1 MADFTFA
8 TLRLG
13 KTSVE
18 EIKRINS
25 KSGGVPTAS
34 FPISVVCTQIPADL
48 DVGVIVFIWLGSDN
62 SKGIATEWKQGFK
75 AIGRVTSVDR
85 GEKYNDEST
94 TEVDIFYVFPNAI
107 NRLDILRDAASD
119 YYRCS
124 SMPIIG
130 LDDHSNQT
138 IRMLE
143 SGELSD
149 VRAFFSA
156 LNCVYSNFSK
166 ELIEIDSRFAPMF
179 CSAGITGKSNED
191 AFKSWLAG
199 KTKPNGNPYSE
210 NTRNQ
215 YVSAIKSTTGAF
227 SEAIKPFSS
236 IFDITEITTF
246 DRIAAAIKTDNGYES
261 FNKARGNGSLSAG
274 LDLYRKFLA
283 EGSLNDAGEY
293 LSPPWFRA
301 TAQKYAQVD
310 EEATLLYQQFQNLY
324 APEKLRGLSDE
335 DLLGYIFLGVNDKSL
350 CKALEF
356 DPQYSQFGSIAG
368 GTAYKYTLYYS
379 KDEEKWKTSFG
390 DGGQRSVSLDEA
402 LNIGKQIRDALV
414 TGANIIASHE
424 TLSTVNDYAHLLN
437 ELNSAIP
444 QYITKMW
451 FLKYYHMMF
460 PYILPNFYNEAWQ
473 KHILCNLNIIPSD
486 VQFIRMGQ
494 IGSFIN
500 ECGIS
505 SIVFSKI
512 IFDNIGSPK
521 TFFRVGTGDNGIYF
535 DEWKQNNY
543 IAIGWNELGD
553 LTTMYQEDTD
563 SKAEIIDALKSQ
575 WNYDSRLASRKY
587 GEINS
592 FYSAVADTTYAV
604 AMAGQKVLGIG
615 LITGGY
621 FFDERRIYSH
631 CRPVKWLKLF
641 KDGKTLPLEGEG
653 KLTTFYELKNSENVC
668 YLYSLLHGSEKDE
681 SVVSNEKTPTVLPRP
696 IKFST
701 GLQSNQPRN
710 RILFG
715 APGTGKSFTLNH
727 EKDLL
732 LVDGGEYERV
742 TFHPDYSYANFVGTY
757 KPVPCKDSDGK
768 DAITYSYVP
777 GPFMRTYVKAL
788 QNSRTDAPKPFLLV
802 IEEINRANVA
812 AVFGDVFQLLD
823 RGNDEVSEY
832 PIQASEDIKKYLAGE
847 LGGNSDDY
855 AEIRIPDNM
864 FIWATMNS
872 ADQGVFPMDTAF
884 KRRWDFTYLG
894 IDDSEAGI
902 VGKKVI
908 LGQGD
913 YRRIVEW
920 NALRKAINNELLTYK
935 VNEDKLMGPY
945 FISKKNLP
953 EGEMIDPAVF
963 ARIFKN
969 KVIMY
974 LFDDAAK
981 QKRITLFGGCDEKT
995 KNQYSKIC
1003 REFDT
1008 KGVYIFCEGIS
1019 SQFIDNVPEDDG
1031 E

>member
-25 KSGGVPTAS
+25 KTGGTSTEP
-34 FPISVVCTQIPADL
+34 FPISVVCTQIPTDL

-75 AIGRVTSVDR
+75 AIGRVTSVIR

-94 TEVDIFYVFPNAI
+94 TEVEVFYVFPNAI
-107 NRLDILRDAASD
+107 NRLDILRDAAAD

-149 VRAFFSA
+149 TNAFFSA
-156 LNCVYSNFSK
+156 LNCVYGNFSK
-166 ELIEIDSRFAPMF
+166 ELLEIDSRFAPMF
-179 CSAGITGKSNED
+179 RSSDAVDTDYEN

-199 KTKPNGNPYSE
+199 EVKSNGDPYSE

-215 YVSAIKSTTGAF
+215 YISVLKAVSGTFAEAIEPYTSVFFITDVGIFDKVILAIKAN
-227 SEAIKPFSS
+227 E
-236 IFDITEITTF
+236 
-246 DRIAAAIKTDNGYES
+246 GYDA

-274 LDLYRKFLA
+274 LDLYRRFLEEKSIA
-283 EGSLNDAGEY
+283 GEGEY
-293 LSPPWFRA
+293 LSPTWFKH
-301 TAQKYAQVD
+301 TAAKYVQVD
-310 EEATLLYQQFQNLY
+310 AEANTLYRQFQGLY
-324 APEKLRGLSDE
+324 SPERLRSLSDE
-335 DLLGYIFLGVNDKSL
+335 DLLGYIFLGVNDRSL
-350 CKALEF
+350 CNALEF
-356 DPQYSQFGSIAG
+356 DAQYTQFGSIAG
-368 GTAYKYTLYYS
+368 GTAYKYNLFYS
-379 KDEEKWKTSFG
+379 RNEETWKTSFG
-390 DGGQRSVSLDEA
+390 EGGQRSVSQDEA
-402 LNIGKQIRDALV
+402 LEIGRQIRDALV
-414 TGANIIASHE
+414 AGADVIANHE
-424 TLSTVNDYAHLLN
+424 ALTTVNDYNNLLTA
-437 ELNSAIP
+437 LNAVIP

-460 PYILPNFYNEAWQ
+460 PHILPNFYNEAWQ

-494 IGSFIN
+494 IGTFIN

-512 IFDNIGSPK
+512 IFENIGSPK
-521 TFFRVGTGDNGIYF
+521 TFYRIGTGDNGVYF
-535 DEWKQNNY
+535 DEWHRNNY

-553 LTTMYQEDTD
+553 LTAAYQEDAD
-563 SKAEIIDALKSQ
+563 SKAIITDALKSQ
-575 WNYDSRLASRKY
+575 WNYDNRLASRKY

-592 FYSAVADTTYAV
+592 FYSAVADTSYAV
-604 AMAGQKVLGIG
+604 AMSGQKILGIG
-615 LITGGY
+615 IITGGY
-621 FFDERRIYSH
+621 FFDENKDYGH
-631 CRPVKWLKLF
+631 CRPVRWLKVF
-641 KDGKTLPLEGEG
+641 DEGKTLPVEGEG
-653 KLTTFYELKNSENVC
+653 KLTTFYELKNSENLC
-668 YLYSLLHGSEKDE
+668 YLYSLLHGRDE
-681 SVVSNEKTPTVLPRP
+681 VVVDAIEESAVEHVRP
-696 IKFST
+696 IRFET
-701 GLQSNQPRN
+701 GLASAQPRN

-715 APGTGKSFTLNH
+715 APGTGKSFTLNR
-727 EKDLL
+727 EKNLL
-732 LVDGGEYERV
+732 LADGGEYERV

-823 RGNDEVSEY
+823 RGDDEVSEY

-847 LGGNSDDY
+847 LGGNPEDY

-902 VGKKVI
+902 VGKKVV

-913 YRRIVEW
+913 YRRVVEW

-963 ARIFKN
+963 TRIFKN

-981 QKRITLFGGCDEKT
+981 QKRITLFGGCDEKA

-1019 SQFIDNVPEDDG
+1019 SQFIDNVPEDD
-1031 E
+1031 

>member
-1 MADFTFA
+1 MADFTYA

-25 KSGGVPTAS
+25 KPGGAATEP
-34 FPISVVCTQIPADL
+34 FPISVVCTQIPTDL
-48 DVGVIVFIWLGSDN
+48 VVGVIVFIWLGSDN
-62 SKGIATEWKQGFK
+62 SKGMATEWKQGFK
-75 AIGRVTSVDR
+75 AIGRVTSVAR

-94 TEVDIFYVFPNAI
+94 TEVEVFYVFPNAI
-107 NRLDILRDAASD
+107 NRLDILRDAAAD

-149 VRAFFSA
+149 TNAFFSA
-156 LNCVYSNFSK
+156 LNCVYNNFSK
-166 ELIEIDSRFAPMF
+166 ELLEIDARFAPMF
-179 CSAGITGKSNED
+179 RPSAAREINYEG

-199 KTKPNGNPYSE
+199 VVKPNGTPYSE

-215 YVSAIKSTTGAF
+215 YIGALKAVATQFTDAIAPFASVFEITEAEPFERAVSAIKSDDT
-227 SEAIKPFSS
+227 
-236 IFDITEITTF
+236 
-246 DRIAAAIKTDNGYES
+246 YEE
-261 FNKARGNGSLSAG
+261 FNRNRGNGSLSAG
-274 LDLYRKFLA
+274 LDLYKRFLL
-283 EGSLNDAGEY
+283 ERNDTSDMF
-293 LSPPWFRA
+293 SPEWFRA
-301 TAQKYAQVD
+301 KAAEYPTLD
-310 EEATLLYQQFQNLY
+310 EEANQLLADFQTKF
-324 APEKLRGLSDE
+324 APEVLASLSGVE
-335 DLLGYIFLGVNDKSL
+335 MLNTIFLNAANAENV
-350 CKALEF
+350 CRILEF
-356 DPQYSQFGSIAG
+356 GPQIKDTFGSIKG
-368 GTAYKYTLYYS
+368 GNAYKYGLYYS
-379 KDEEKWKTSFG
+379 TQGAWMTGSHQKPRQLTEE
-390 DGGQRSVSLDEA
+390 EA
-402 LNIGKQIRDALV
+402 IEVGTKLRDHLVAGANAIKEYGPLV
-414 TGANIIASHE
+414 TID
-424 TLSTVNDYAHLLN
+424 DYKKLHQILR
-437 ELNSAIP
+437 EVTEGDIERV
-444 QYITKMW
+444 W
-451 FLKYYHMMF
+451 FLKYYQMLYPELF
-460 PYILPNFYNEAWQ
+460 ATNY
-473 KHILCNLNIIPSD
+473 SD
-486 VQFIRMGQ
+486 YAQRTVLGAIGEEKEKYPFVRMGQ
-494 IGSFIN
+494 IRFYAN
-500 ECGIS
+500 KCGITN
-505 SIVFSKI
+505 VMFNKI
-512 IFDNIGSPK
+512 FWDYYS
-521 TFFRVGTGDNGIYF
+521 
-535 DEWKQNNY
+535 E
-543 IAIGWNELGD
+543 E
-553 LTTMYQEDTD
+553 TT
-563 SKAEIIDALKSQ
+563 SAKAEPSQ
-575 WNYDSRLASRKY
+575 D
-587 GEINS
+587 I
-592 FYSAVADTTYAV
+592 
-604 AMAGQKVLGIG
+604 
-615 LITGGY
+615 
-621 FFDERRIYSH
+621 
-631 CRPVKWLKLF
+631 
-641 KDGKTLPLEGEG
+641 
-653 KLTTFYELKNSENVC
+653 C
-668 YLYSLLHGSEKDE
+668 Y
-681 SVVSNEKTPTVLPRP
+681 
-696 IKFST
+696 ST
-701 GLQSNQPRN
+701 GYQSDYPRN

-727 EKDLL
+727 EKNLL
-732 LVDGGEYERV
+732 LADGGEYERV

-823 RGNDEVSEY
+823 RGDDEVSEY

-847 LGGNSDDY
+847 LGGNPDDY

-908 LGQGD
+908 LGQDD

-953 EGEMIDPAVF
+953 EGEMIDPTVF
-963 ARIFKN
+963 TRIFKN

-981 QKRITLFGGCDEKT
+981 QKRITLFGGCDEKA

-1003 REFDT
+1003 SEFDT

>member
-25 KSGGVPTAS
+25 KTGGAS
-34 FPISVVCTQIPADL
+34 TDPFLISVVCTQIPTNL

-62 SKGIATEWKQGFK
+62 SKGMATEWKQGFK
-75 AIGRVTSVDR
+75 AIGRVTSVTR

-94 TEVDIFYVFPNAI
+94 TEVEVFYVFPNAI
-107 NRLDILRDAASD
+107 NRLDILRDAAAD

-149 VRAFFSA
+149 TNAFFSA
-156 LNCVYSNFSK
+156 LNCVYGNFSK
-166 ELIEIDSRFAPMF
+166 ELLEIEPRFAPMF
-179 CSAGITGKSNED
+179 RHSDKKDIDYED

-199 KTKPNGNPYSE
+199 AVKSNGDPYSE

-215 YVSAIKSTTGAF
+215 YIGALKAVSVTFAGAIGPYTSIFAITDVATFDRALSAIKAD
-227 SEAIKPFSS
+227 E
-236 IFDITEITTF
+236 
-246 DRIAAAIKTDNGYES
+246 GYDA

-274 LDLYRKFLA
+274 LDLYRRFL
-283 EGSLNDAGEY
+283 EEKSTTDEGEY
-293 LSPPWFRA
+293 LSPTWFKRA
-301 TAQKYAQVD
+301 ATKYAQVD
-310 EEATLLYQQFQNLY
+310 TEANTLYQQFQSLY
-324 APEKLRGLSDE
+324 SPDKLRSLSDD
-335 DLLGYIFLGVNDKSL
+335 DLLGYIFLGVNDRSL
-350 CKALEF
+350 CNALEF
-356 DPQYSQFGSIAG
+356 DAQYTQFGSIAG
-368 GTAYKYTLYYS
+368 GTAYKYNLYYS
-379 KDEEKWKTSFG
+379 KNEETWKTSFG
-390 DGGQRSVSLDEA
+390 EGGQRSVSRDEA
-402 LNIGKQIRDALV
+402 LKIGKQIRDALV
-414 TGANIIASHE
+414 AGADVIANIEALT
-424 TLSTVNDYAHLLN
+424 TLSDYHNLLAM
-437 ELNSAIP
+437 LNAEIP

-460 PYILPNFYNEAWQ
+460 PHILPNFYNEAWQ

-486 VQFIRMGQ
+486 VQFVRMGQ
-494 IGSFIN
+494 ISTFIS

-512 IFDNIGSPK
+512 VFDSIGAPK
-521 TFFRVGTGDNGIYF
+521 TFYRIGSGDNGVYF
-535 DEWKQNNY
+535 DEWHQNNY
-543 IAIGWNELGD
+543 IAIGWNALGD
-553 LTTMYQEDTD
+553 LATVYQEDAD
-563 SKAEIIDALKSQ
+563 SKAIITDALKSQ
-575 WNYDSRLASRKY
+575 WNYDNRLASRKY

-604 AMAGQKVLGIG
+604 AMAGQKVLAIG
-615 LITGGY
+615 VVTGGY
-621 FFDERRIYSH
+621 FFDEEKDYGH
-631 CRPVKWLKLF
+631 CRPVRWLKVF
-641 KDGKTLPLEGEG
+641 AKGKTLPVQGEG
-653 KLTTFYELKNSENVC
+653 KLTTFFELKNSENIC
-668 YLYSLLHGSEKDE
+668 YLYSLLHGRDE
-681 SVVSNEKTPTVLPRP
+681 TEVAATEEETFVEQIRP
-696 IKFST
+696 ISFTT
-701 GLQSNQPRN
+701 GLISDQPRN

-715 APGTGKSFTLNH
+715 APGTGKSFTLNR
-727 EKDLL
+727 EKDVLL
-732 LVDGGEYERV
+732 ADGGEYERV

-757 KPVPCKDSDGK
+757 KPVPCKDSEGK

-823 RGNDEVSEY
+823 RGDDEVSEY
-832 PIQASEDIKKYLAGE
+832 PIQASEDIKKYLTGE
-847 LGGNSDDY
+847 LGGDPDDY
-855 AEIRIPDNM
+855 SEIRIPDNM

-908 LGQGD
+908 LGQGE

-920 NALRKAINNELLTYK
+920 NALRKAINSELLTYK

-953 EGEMIDPAVF
+953 EGEMIDSAVF
-963 ARIFKN
+963 SRIFKN

-981 QKRITLFGGCDEKT
+981 QKRITLFGGCDEKA

>member
-18 EIKRINS
+18 EIKRINT
-25 KSGGVPTAS
+25 KAGGAS
-34 FPISVVCTQIPADL
+34 TEPFPISVVCTQIPTDL
-48 DVGVIVFIWLGSDN
+48 DIGVIVFIWLGSDN
-62 SKGIATEWKQGFK
+62 SKGMATEWKQGFK
-75 AIGRVTSVDR
+75 AIGRVTSVVR

-94 TEVDIFYVFPNAI
+94 TEVEVFYVFPNAI
-107 NRLDILRDAASD
+107 NRLDILRDAAAD

-149 VRAFFSA
+149 TNAFFSA
-156 LNCVYSNFSK
+156 LNCVYGNFSK
-166 ELIEIDSRFAPMF
+166 ELLEIDSRFAPMF
-179 CSAGITGKSNED
+179 WPSKIKGDNFEE

-199 KTKPNGNPYSE
+199 LVRSNGVPYTA

-215 YVSAIKSTTGAF
+215 YISALKSVSNQFADAIAPFASIFEITDADVFERAVLAIKADST
-227 SEAIKPFSS
+227 
-236 IFDITEITTF
+236 
-246 DRIAAAIKTDNGYES
+246 YEE
-261 FNKARGNGSLSAG
+261 FNRSRSNGSLSAG
-274 LDLYRKFLA
+274 LVLYKRFLLEKDNDTRRMFTPEWFREKAAEYPTLDMEASKLLGDFQKKF
-283 EGSLNDAGEY
+283 SPEY
-293 LSPPWFRA
+293 LTS
-301 TAQKYAQVD
+301 
-310 EEATLLYQQFQNLY
+310 
-324 APEKLRGLSDE
+324 LSGVE
-335 DLLGYIFLGVNDKSL
+335 MLNTIFLNAANTENV
-350 CKALEF
+350 CRVLEF
-356 DPQYSQFGSIAG
+356 GPQIKDTFGSIKG
-368 GTAYKYTLYYS
+368 GNAYKYGLYYS
-379 KDEEKWKTSFG
+379 TQGAWMTGSHQKPRQLTEE
-390 DGGQRSVSLDEA
+390 EA
-402 LNIGKQIRDALV
+402 IEVGAKLRDHLV
-414 TGANIIASHE
+414 AGANAIKEYGQLATIDDYKKLHE
-424 TLSTVNDYAHLLN
+424 ILRDVTEGDIERV
-437 ELNSAIP
+437 
-444 QYITKMW
+444 W
-451 FLKYYHMMF
+451 FLKYYQMLYPELF
-460 PYILPNFYNEAWQ
+460 ATNYSDYAQ
-473 KHILCNLNIIPSD
+473 RTVLNAIGEEKEKYAL
-486 VQFIRMGQ
+486 VRMGQ
-494 IGSFIN
+494 IRFYAN
-500 ECGIS
+500 KCGIS
-505 SIVFSKI
+505 NVMFNKI
-512 IFDNIGSPK
+512 FWE
-521 TFFRVGTGDNGIYF
+521 Y
-535 DEWKQNNY
+535 
-543 IAIGWNELGD
+543 
-553 LTTMYQEDTD
+553 
-563 SKAEIIDALKSQ
+563 
-575 WNYDSRLASRKY
+575 
-587 GEINS
+587 
-592 FYSAVADTTYAV
+592 YSEEAVAEEADADTS
-604 AMAGQKVLGIG
+604 QGICFN
-615 LITGGY
+615 TGY
-621 FFDERRIYSH
+621 YS
-631 CRPVKWLKLF
+631 
-641 KDGKTLPLEGEG
+641 E
-653 KLTTFYELKNSENVC
+653 Y
-668 YLYSLLHGSEKDE
+668 
-681 SVVSNEKTPTVLPRP
+681 
-696 IKFST
+696 
-701 GLQSNQPRN
+701 PRN

-715 APGTGKSFTLNH
+715 APGTGKSFTLNR
-727 EKDLL
+727 EKDQLL
-732 LVDGGEYERV
+732 ANGGEYERV

-768 DAITYSYVP
+768 DVITYSYVP

-823 RGNDEVSEY
+823 RGDDEVSEY

-847 LGGNSDDY
+847 LGGNPDDY

-953 EGEMIDPAVF
+953 EGEMIDPTVF
-963 ARIFKN
+963 TRIFKN

-981 QKRITLFGGCDEKT
+981 QKRITLFGGCDEKA